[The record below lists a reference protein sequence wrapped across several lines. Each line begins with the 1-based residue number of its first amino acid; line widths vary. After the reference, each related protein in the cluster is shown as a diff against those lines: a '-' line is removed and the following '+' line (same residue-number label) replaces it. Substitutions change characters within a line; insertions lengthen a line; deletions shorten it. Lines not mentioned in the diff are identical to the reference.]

1 MEGGQWQAVA
11 GRQWQAVAGSQWQ
24 AAEVRACTCAERCTT
39 CALGAGLVVLCAVA
53 SVVAGAALKGAR
65 DRQAC

>member
-1 MEGGQWQAVA
+1 MAALEGGQWQAVA
-11 GRQWQAVAGSQWQ
+11 GRQWQ

-65 DRQAC
+65 DGQAC